1 MSSSK
6 CIIISCCTVAVRPY
20 IILVLL
26 WSSDVT
32 GVAAPLAIWHNE
44 QWGGRSL
51 IDPFQIVSAL
61 QDSLTFCKGQTFINP
76 MVLIQST
83 PLCPPLFAEDFC
95 QIQQNFWDFFTRQ
108 DPVLSLP
115 EGYYLACRCSVPWTS
130 LKRCWKRSYWDPLYA
145 AFYETL
151 VCMQYGML
159 FTHAGA
165 RFRKSNHI
173 TMYHMQLV
181 RQKRPLPRPLF
192 EVQH

>member
-1 MSSSK
+1 MKTGLNAIPMHPAVVLALLSLRSNVK
-6 CIIISCCTVAVRPY
+6 FEIYYNCCCTVAVRPY

-130 LKRCWKRSYWDPLYA
+130 LKRCWKRSY
-145 AFYETL
+145 
-151 VCMQYGML
+151 
-159 FTHAGA
+159 
-165 RFRKSNHI
+165 
-173 TMYHMQLV
+173 
-181 RQKRPLPRPLF
+181 
-192 EVQH
+192 

>member
-83 PLCPPLFAEDFC
+83 PLCPPCLQRIFVRF
-95 QIQQNFWDFFTRQ
+95 NK
-108 DPVLSLP
+108 
-115 EGYYLACRCSVPWTS
+115 TS
-130 LKRCWKRSYWDPLYA
+130 GIFSPGRTQCFRFLKVITW
-145 AFYETL
+145 L
-151 VCMQYGML
+151 V
-159 FTHAGA
+159 
-165 RFRKSNHI
+165 
-173 TMYHMQLV
+173 V
-181 RQKRPLPRPLF
+181 
-192 EVQH
+192 VQCLGPA